1 VSHVHGEAKV
11 SDILDSYDK
20 QQRVKESWAELVHH
34 LRVKNQEI
42 INKGTDIIPEVAFA
56 ELEGGLSKSKDAEIK
71 DCGVVI
77 VRGVV
82 EEQQVCIPWK

>member
-1 VSHVHGEAKV
+1 MSSVHGEAEP
-11 SDILDSYDK
+11 SYILDSHDK

-42 INKGTDIIPEVAFA
+42 INKGIDIIPEVAFA
-56 ELEGGLSKSKDAEIK
+56 ELEGGLSESKDAEIK

-82 EEQQVCIPWK
+82 EEQQVCKPWR